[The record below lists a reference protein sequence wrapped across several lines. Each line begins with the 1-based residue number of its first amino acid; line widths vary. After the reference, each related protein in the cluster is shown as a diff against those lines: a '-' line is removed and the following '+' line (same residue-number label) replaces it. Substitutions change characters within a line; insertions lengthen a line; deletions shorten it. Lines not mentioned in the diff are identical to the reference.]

1 MFAIMESFV
10 RRSEHSVCVRRDGR
24 MDEVILATDIFV
36 GDQDYTLTAVER
48 ALTFGVRFMDT

>member
-1 MFAIMESFV
+1 MESFV
-10 RRSEHSVCVRRDGR
+10 RRSEHSVCVRRHGR
-24 MDEVILATDIFV
+24 MDEVILATDISV